1 MQICCALPR
10 QVLFTLETDFIDS
23 PVSSSTYFCAIF
35 SSCFNCVFW
44 LSASNNLFL
53 DAFSCSVSAWP
64 DTLNAW
70 IWDSSSAVFSVMVTI
85 CWSRWSISVT
95 RRSCSDLSVWQ
106 TINIYIKLRPC
117 KAILITRICS
127 LVKIKSESLVVMP
140 CFDALPFRNRRT
152 NFGAIYAIVSK
163 LRVV

>member
-106 TINIYIKLRPC
+106 TINIYIKLRPY
-117 KAILITRICS
+117 ICC
-127 LVKIKSESLVVMP
+127 VKISW
-140 CFDALPFRNRRT
+140 LPEF
-152 NFGAIYAIVSK
+152 VPWSK
-163 LRVV
+163 LSPNHWWSCPVSTPCPFVTDEPILAPFMQ